1 MLFCLLAKKHI
12 FAEKPEHMN
21 VQIEQSW
28 KEVLSNEFDKNYF
41 IHLTQFI
48 RQEYSTKT
56 IYPPGR
62 LIFNAFNSCP
72 FQQVKVV
79 IIGQD
84 PYHGPHQA
92 NGLCFSVN
100 DGIET
105 PPSLINIY
113 KEIQQEFGTPVPPS
127 GNLQRWANQGVLL
140 LNATLTVEAHKPGSH
155 QNKGWEQFTDAVI
168 SALSQQRENIV
179 FILWGSYAQKKGA
192 HIDKSKHLVLTSAH
206 PSPLSAYRGFFG
218 NNHFRL
224 ANQYLE
230 QHGITPINW

>member
-1 MLFCLLAKKHI
+1 
-12 FAEKPEHMN
+12 MN

-28 KEVLSNEFDKNYF
+28 KDVLSNEFDKSYF
-41 IHLTQFI
+41 IQLTQFV

-72 FQQVKVV
+72 FHQVKVV

-84 PYHGPHQA
+84 PYHGPRQA

-113 KEIQQEFGTPVPPS
+113 KEIQQEFGTPVPVS
-127 GNLQRWANQGVLL
+127 GNLQRWADQGVLL
-140 LNATLTVEAHKPGSH
+140 LNATLTVEAHRPGSH
-155 QNKGWEQFTDAVI
+155 QNKGWEQFTDAAI
-168 SALSQQRENIV
+168 YALSQQRENIV

-230 QHGITPINW
+230 QHGLTPIKW

>member
-1 MLFCLLAKKHI
+1 
-12 FAEKPEHMN
+12 MN

-179 FILWGSYAQKKGA
+179 FILWGSYAQKKRGTYRQKQTPC
-192 HIDKSKHLVLTSAH
+192 IDIGTPLTSISLQRILWQQSF
-206 PSPLSAYRGFFG
+206 PSG
-218 NNHFRL
+218 
-224 ANQYLE
+224 Q
-230 QHGITPINW
+230 PILGATWYNTN